1 MVAACRPAASPGA
14 KNRCRGL
21 VQGGTFEADWLQGF
35 FPVMATMSSC
45 SLPVLSGL
53 ILLLAA
59 LLLTGIAWVRRRPRG
74 VEMPVAW
81 RDPRSGLYGRAVLLE
96 LLGRELALA
105 ARLRHPVAVLMIE
118 LDAAHPPAELQ
129 LLARRLAGRVRSY
142 DLLGQWDERRF
153 LIALPDSDVGA
164 ALVLAQDLCDGQA
177 RHRQEAGA
185 GSPAT
190 SLSVGVHAR
199 TPDLRDN
206 SDELALAMTAAAQRA
221 LDATRSDGPGR
232 VEVEP

>member
-1 MVAACRPAASPGA
+1 
-14 KNRCRGL
+14 
-21 VQGGTFEADWLQGF
+21 
-35 FPVMATMSSC
+35 
-45 SLPVLSGL
+45 
-53 ILLLAA
+53 
-59 LLLTGIAWVRRRPRG
+59 
-74 VEMPVAW
+74 MPVAW

-142 DLLGQWDERRF
+142 DLLGQWDGSRF

-177 RHRQEAGA
+177 RHRQEARA

-199 TPDLRDN
+199 MPDLRDN

>member
-1 MVAACRPAASPGA
+1 MQGA
-14 KNRCRGL
+14 L
-21 VQGGTFEADWLQGF
+21 FEADWLQGF
-35 FPVMATMSSC
+35 FLVMATMSSC
-45 SLPVLSGL
+45 FLLVLSGL

-59 LLLTGIAWVRRRPRG
+59 ALLTAFAWARLRPRG

-142 DLLGQWDERRF
+142 DLLGQWDGSRF

-199 TPDLRDN
+199 MPDLRDN